1 MKKRPISSP
10 SPSQRR
16 EIELAKAGYAV
27 VCGLD
32 EAGRG
37 AWAGP
42 VVAAAVVMPLR
53 PRLHGVR
60 DSKQISLRK
69 REDLAQRIRERALYS
84 SVAFVPAQQ
93 IDKIGIAAANELA
106 MRHAVEQLGAK
117 PDFSLVDAFSIAGI
131 PGEQE
136 GIIRGDSKVYSIA
149 AASILAKVA
158 RDNMMIDFAQT
169 YPEYGF
175 EKHKGYGTA
184 AHRKA
189 LMKHGITPLHRRSF
203 QPMSEMV

>member
-1 MKKRPISSP
+1 MKK
-10 SPSQRR
+10 SPSQSR
-16 EIELAKAGYAV
+16 ELRLAEAGYSI
-27 VCGLD
+27 VCGVD

-42 VVAAAVVMPLR
+42 VVAAAVVMPLK
-53 PRLHGVR
+53 PRLKGVN
-60 DSKQISLRK
+60 DSKQISKRK
-69 REDLAQRIRERALYS
+69 REELAQRIRERAVYS
-84 SVAFVPAQQ
+84 SVAFVPAHQ
-93 IDKIGIAAANELA
+93 IDSIGIARANELA
-106 MRHAVEQLGAK
+106 MKHAIEQLGARAE
-117 PDFSLVDAFSIAGI
+117 FALLDAFAVQGLNI
-131 PGEQE
+131 EQE
-136 GIIRGDSKVYSIA
+136 AIIRGDSKVYSIA

-175 EKHKGYGTA
+175 DKHKGYGTA

-189 LMKHGITPLHRRSF
+189 LMKHGVTPLHRKSF